1 MRRLLW
7 GAGLLALMGMGAGC
21 AHDEAKQAR
30 SRGEKVGEAFA
41 EKVRYADQ
49 LSLLNQEQIV
59 LGHLALQ
66 NSSDPEVQ
74 AFAQDLIRNH
84 QKSQEDLQTL
94 ARSKAFSLA
103 AVDLSTQYMGIGGA
117 GAEGAEGA
125 EGAMRGMEKGEEEYD
140 KKFNKQVNQ
149 FLERRNELAGLSGRE
164 FDRAFLQQVKKDQ
177 ERGEELVDKGL
188 KEYRDDTSLA
198 LLLTRT
204 SPVIQAQQ
212 QRLETLRG
220 FIGD

>member
-1 MRRLLW
+1 MRMRRLLW

-66 NSSDPEVQ
+66 KSSEPEVQ

-94 ARSKAFSLA
+94 AQSKAFSLA
-103 AVDLSTQYMGIGGA
+103 AVDLSTQDLAIGGA
-117 GAEGAEGA
+117 GT
-125 EGAMRGMEKGEEEYD
+125 EGAMQGMEKGEEKYD
-140 KKFNKQVNQ
+140 KKFDKQVNQ

-177 ERGEELVDKGL
+177 ERGEELIDKGL

-212 QRLETLRG
+212 QRIETLRG